1 MIEEGGPLGLHLT
14 GILQIQA
21 SYMISDSFQNLLCCI
36 KSFQVNYNDTWIG
49 IK

>member
-1 MIEEGGPLGLHLT
+1 MIEDGGPLGLRLT

-21 SYMISDSFQNLLCCI
+21 SYCI